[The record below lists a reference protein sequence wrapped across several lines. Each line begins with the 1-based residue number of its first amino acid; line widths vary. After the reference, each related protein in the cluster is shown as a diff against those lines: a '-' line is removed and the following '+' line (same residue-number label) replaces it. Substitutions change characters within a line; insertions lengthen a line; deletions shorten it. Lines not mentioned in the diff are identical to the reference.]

1 MFSYSEFK
9 HDYELSHFRYI
20 EPISDDYRVFLNGEE
35 IPVYTCRIS
44 KFPFNRIWPGFQR
57 PFDQS
62 EQASY
67 VNIVS
72 DEEITLEVIV
82 NRKYEKIL
90 IKPYSKNIEF
100 SDEGGK
106 VSFSLRENGQFVLE
120 ADSYHHCLYIFNSKP
135 IAVPR
140 KDEVTHF
147 FGPGIHFPGKI
158 TLKTGDKVYIDK
170 DALVFGQ
177 IFAENADD
185 VHIFGNGVLDSGS
198 EERVC
203 IHCYEAF
210 TNGNLKF
217 YDCKNLRIEGIAMKN
232 SAIWCV
238 NLFGCESVTIDNIK
252 VFGQWRYNTDGIDIV
267 NSRNVRIV
275 NSFVHSFDDTVTVKG
290 IDRYIERN
298 CEDITVEDSV
308 LWCDWGRALEIGFET
323 ACREYKNIAFKNC
336 DILRSGGIAMD
347 IQNGDCAQV
356 HDITFTNINVEFNAF
371 DTPPVYQATDEMRYE
386 KENETDVPMLIN
398 ISNPPFRNKDNE
410 SDWGI
415 PYSDYEEIG
424 KKGAHGTAHD
434 ITFTNINV
442 YYDDALPRE
451 NGKPIVK
458 MCFYSFFPEI
468 IYSDVSIENITV
480 NGERLKKED
489 VKFEQLAVKNFS
501 FK

>member
-9 HDYELSHFRYI
+9 HDYALSQFKYV
-20 EPISDDYRVFLNGEE
+20 EPISDDYRVFVNGSE

-44 KFPFNRIWPGFQR
+44 KYPFNRVWPGFQR
-57 PFDQS
+57 PYDQS

-90 IKPYSKNIEF
+90 IKPYSKKIGF
-100 SDEGGK
+100 SEEGGR
-106 VSFSLRENGQFVLE
+106 VRFSLRENGQFVLE
-120 ADSYHHCLYIFNSKP
+120 ADGYRHCLYIFNSKP
-135 IAVPR
+135 IAAPE

-158 TLKTGDKVYIDK
+158 ALKSGDRVYIDK
-170 DALVFGQ
+170 DALVFGW
-177 IFAENADD
+177 IYAENAEDIR
-185 VHIFGNGVLDSGS
+185 IFGNGVLDSGN
-198 EERVC
+198 EERVY

-217 YDCKNLRIEGIAMKN
+217 YDCKGLKIEGIAVKN

-238 NLFGCESVTIDNIK
+238 NLFGCEGVTLDNIK

-267 NSRNVRIV
+267 NSKNVKIV

-290 IDRYIERN
+290 IDRYIERD
-298 CEDITVEDSV
+298 CENICVENSV
-308 LWCDWGRALEIGFET
+308 LWCDWGRCLEIGLET
-323 ACREYKNIAFKNC
+323 ACREYKNIVFKNC
-336 DILRSGGIAMD
+336 DILRSGGIALD
-347 IQNGDCAQV
+347 IQNGDCADV
-356 HDITFTNINVEFNAF
+356 HDIIFTDINIEFNAF
-371 DTPPVYQATDEMRYE
+371 DTPAVYQSSDSMRYE
-386 KENETDVPMLIN
+386 KENEVEIPTLIN
-398 ISNPPFRNKDNE
+398 ISNPPFRNEDNKKL
-410 SDWGI
+410 WGI
-415 PYSDYEEIG
+415 PGADYESIG
-424 KKGAHGTAHD
+424 KAGCHGTAHD
-434 ITFTNINV
+434 VIFKNINV
-442 YYDDALPRE
+442 YYDEALPKD
-451 NGKPIVK
+451 NGKPIIK

-468 IYSDVSIENITV
+468 RYSDISVENVFV

-489 VKFEQLAVKNFS
+489 VKFEQLTVDGFE

>member
-1 MFSYSEFK
+1 MSTFS
-9 HDYELSHFRYI
+9 
-20 EPISDDYRVFLNGEE
+20 G
-35 IPVYTCRIS
+35 T
-44 KFPFNRIWPGFQR
+44 
-57 PFDQS
+57 
-62 EQASY
+62 
-67 VNIVS
+67 
-72 DEEITLEVIV
+72 
-82 NRKYEKIL
+82 
-90 IKPYSKNIEF
+90 
-100 SDEGGK
+100 
-106 VSFSLRENGQFVLE
+106 
-120 ADSYHHCLYIFNSKP
+120 
-135 IAVPR
+135 
-140 KDEVTHF
+140 
-147 FGPGIHFPGKI
+147 
-158 TLKTGDKVYIDK
+158 
-170 DALVFGQ
+170 
-177 IFAENADD
+177 
-185 VHIFGNGVLDSGS
+185 GVLDSGS
-198 EERVC
+198 EERVY

-267 NSRNVRIV
+267 NSRNVRIA

-298 CEDITVEDSV
+298 CENITVEDSV
-308 LWCDWGRALEIGFET
+308 LWCDWGRALEIGLET

-371 DTPPVYQATDEMRYE
+371 DTPPVYQETDEMRYE

-398 ISNPPFRNKDNE
+398 ITNPPFRNKDNE

-468 IYSDVSIENITV
+468 TYSDISIENITV

-489 VKFEQLAVKNFS
+489 VRFEQLAVKNFS